1 MKAIDAGEISYEDPR
16 EMHLKNKKA
25 KEEVRTAQ
33 EVEGLRWSK
42 EVEHLSG
49 ELKWTRRMAKQDL
62 EDLEEKLA

>member
-1 MKAIDAGEISYEDPR
+1 M
-16 EMHLKNKKA
+16 
-25 KEEVRTAQ
+25 RTAQ